1 MFVLSRRSALIRTD
15 APPRSCS
22 RWRSLADD
30 ACVPGSE
37 PGRHWHGNWT
47 EVGIAAIGSVVVLL
61 LAAWF
66 LVRMLK
72 TFRKRGYITRYT

>member
-1 MFVLSRRSALIRTD
+1 LVDTGTL
-15 APPRSCS
+15 
-22 RWRSLADD
+22 
-30 ACVPGSE
+30 
-37 PGRHWHGNWT
+37 NWT
-47 EVGIAAIGSVVVLL
+47 EVGIAAIGSVVMLL